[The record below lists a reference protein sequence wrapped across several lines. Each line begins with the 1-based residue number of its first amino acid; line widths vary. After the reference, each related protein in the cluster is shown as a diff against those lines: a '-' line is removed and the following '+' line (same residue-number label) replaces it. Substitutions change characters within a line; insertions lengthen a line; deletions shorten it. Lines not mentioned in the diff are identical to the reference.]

1 MGCMKKTLMVLGA
14 LLCVLKLAHASD
26 WRDSPAVGQLFRDAG
41 VNGTFILYDVSA
53 NSFTSHDLKR
63 AQTRYTPAS
72 TFKIANSLIGLAVG
86 AVDGVDTVLPYGGK
100 PQRIKDWERDMS
112 LRDAIKVSNYPVYQ
126 ELARR
131 TGLVRMREQLQH
143 IGYGNNDIGDVVDT
157 FWLNGPLKISALEQ
171 TLFLAHLAQDKLPM
185 PKPAM
190 EKVRDIT
197 LLEQTAAY
205 ALHAK
210 TGRTGP
216 PNDLGWWVG
225 WVRKGERI
233 YAFALNIDI
242 ATEADSAKRIPLA
255 RASLK
260 ALGVL

>member
-1 MGCMKKTLMVLGA
+1 MKKTLILLAA
-14 LLCVLKLAHASD
+14 LLGTLNSAQASD
-26 WRDSPAVGQLFRDAG
+26 WRDSPAVAQVFHDAG
-41 VNGTFILYDVSA
+41 VSGTFIVYDVSA

-72 TFKIANSLIGLAVG
+72 TFKIANSLIGLAAG
-86 AVDGVDTVLPYGGK
+86 AVDGVDSVLPYGGK
-100 PQRIKDWERDMS
+100 PQRIKDWEHDMS
-112 LRDAIKVSNYPVYQ
+112 LRDAIKVSNFPVFQ

-131 TGLVRMREQLQH
+131 TGIVRMREQLKR
-143 IGYGNNDIGDVVDT
+143 IGYGNNETGDVVDT

-185 PKPAM
+185 PKAAM

-197 LLEQTAAY
+197 LLEQTPAY
-205 ALHAK
+205 ELHAK

-242 ATEADSAKRIPLA
+242 ASEADSAKRIPVA

>member
-1 MGCMKKTLMVLGA
+1 MTKPLILLAA
-14 LLCVLKLAHASD
+14 LLCVLNLAHASD
-26 WRDSPAVGQLFRDAG
+26 WRDSPAVGKLFQDAG
-41 VNGTFILYDVSA
+41 VAGTFIVYDVSA
-53 NSFTSHDLKR
+53 NSFTSHNLKR
-63 AQTRYTPAS
+63 AHTRYTPAS

-100 PQRIKDWERDMS
+100 PQRIKDWEHDMS
-112 LRDAIKVSNYPVYQ
+112 LRDAIKISNVPVYQ

-131 TGLVRMREQLQH
+131 IGLARMREQLAR
-143 IGYGNNDIGDVVDT
+143 IGYGNNDIGTVVDT
-157 FWLNGPLKISALEQ
+157 FWLSGPLKISALEQ
-171 TLFLAHLAQDKLPM
+171 ALFMARLAQDKLAL
-185 PKPAM
+185 PKDVM

-197 LLEQTAAY
+197 LLEKTVTY
-205 ALHAK
+205 ELHAK
-210 TGRTGP
+210 TGRTGA

-242 ATEADSAKRIPLA
+242 ASEADSAKRIPLA